1 MQISGIQSLLSDAPA
16 QSTPTTQT
24 GSSFNDYL
32 DGAGGSGVQAFM
44 DYMKET
50 PAQQMFTSF
59 LGSQHISQSEYDAMT
74 PKQQEALMQ
83 KFEQQL
89 KLKMETGS
97 TNLSS
102 VNS

>member
-1 MQISGIQSLLSDAPA
+1 MQVSGIQSLFSDVPS
-16 QSTPTTQT
+16 QSTQT
-24 GSSFNDYL
+24 NQSGGSFNDYL
-32 DGAGGSGVQAFM
+32 DGASGNGVQAFM

-59 LGSQHISQSEYDAMT
+59 LGSQHISQSQYDAMT
-74 PKQQEALMQ
+74 PQQQEALMQ

-97 TNLSS
+97 TNISS